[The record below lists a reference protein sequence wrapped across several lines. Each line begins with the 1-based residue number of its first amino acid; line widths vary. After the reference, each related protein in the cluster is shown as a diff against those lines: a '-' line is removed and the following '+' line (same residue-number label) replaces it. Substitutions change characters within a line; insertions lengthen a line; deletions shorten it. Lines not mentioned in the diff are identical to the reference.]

1 MPLYI
6 RAFRCAQRI
15 NGMRAFPAMTTRKLN
30 LLLPART
37 PAFVSREVGAAE
49 LGISPQTWD
58 RWVTDGILPPVAPGF
73 PVSTPRW
80 RWLDVDRKLA
90 GKNTEL
96 NTLEPYLAGIG
107 KIRGTKQDSGSNA
120 A

>member
-1 MPLYI
+1 
-6 RAFRCAQRI
+6 
-15 NGMRAFPAMTTRKLN
+15 MTTRKLN
-30 LLLPART
+30 LHLPART

-49 LGISPQTWD
+49 LGISPATWD
-58 RWVTDGILPPVAPGF
+58 EWVRAGHLPPPAPGF

-90 GKNTEL
+90 GETAEF
-96 NTLEPYLAGIG
+96 TALEPYLAGID
-107 KIRGTKQDSGSNA
+107 KIRGSKKDSGSDA